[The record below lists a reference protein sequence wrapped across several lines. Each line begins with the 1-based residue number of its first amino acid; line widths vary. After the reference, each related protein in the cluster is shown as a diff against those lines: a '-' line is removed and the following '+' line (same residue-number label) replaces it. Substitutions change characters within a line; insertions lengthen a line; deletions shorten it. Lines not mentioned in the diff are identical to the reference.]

1 MFQEEIIMRKK
12 VLSILLTAG
21 LAVSMLS
28 ACGGDTFNSDAAE
41 STEKASEETAS
52 EEETSGEKTEETKAS
67 ASADS
72 DTLNVGLYSDIISL
86 DSAFAY
92 DFVTNPVV
100 SQVTEGLLYY
110 DENDELQPYLCES
123 WEEKDPTTYIYN
135 VRDDVTF
142 SDGSP
147 MTMDDVL
154 FSIQRYRDPDLASYL
169 LWMYDSVDSIEQTG
183 DWQFTVKLK
192 QPDAL
197 WKHTFATTAGMIHS
211 KAYVEEHPDDYGTA
225 TGGVLGTGPYVYDKW
240 DVGNQITM
248 SYNENWW
255 NKDAGEPQVKKLNF
269 LIIPEDTTRV
279 MANTSGQVDI
289 NLSQPV
295 DMLSD
300 LESAD
305 GVGLVKIP
313 SMGLEFLS
321 FNCMKAPFDD
331 VNVRKAIAYALDNEA
346 MAENVVKDFGTL
358 SNSMP
363 VPDTLFLFEKD
374 TWLDYQENC
383 EDYVYDMDKAK
394 EYLEKSD
401 YPDGFTCTITVDQKS
416 ITNSIA
422 LIVQQQLAQLGIEA
436 SIEKVSN
443 DEVVSLQFG
452 SGIDQDGI
460 RPYDIGIF
468 EWSSDFP
475 DPSGVLT
482 PLYMSRNAGDGGS
495 NSCAYSNEEV
505 DELLSEQAASTDD
518 KERTDLM
525 LKALDIIN
533 DEVPNYIWTHQ
544 NWLFGVSD
552 RITGGVSQLTGS
564 WFWNF
569 YVKNITIEG

>member
-1 MFQEEIIMRKK
+1 MKK
-12 VLSILLTAG
+12 RMLSILLAAG
-21 LAVSMLS
+21 LVSSML
-28 ACGGDTFNSDAAE
+28 AGCGGSTFDSDAAASTDSTDAAAE
-41 STEKASEETAS
+41 GTDAEASTEAPAVEA
-52 EEETSGEKTEETKAS
+52 G
-67 ASADS
+67 DS

-92 DFVTNPVV
+92 DFTTNPVV
-100 SQVTEGLLYY
+100 SQITESLLYY

-123 WEEKDPTTYIYN
+123 WEEVDPTTYVYN

-142 SDGSP
+142 SDGTP
-147 MTMDDVL
+147 MTMDDVM
-154 FSIQRYRDPDLASYL
+154 FSVQRYQDPDLASYL
-169 LWMYDSVDSIEQTG
+169 LWMYDSVESVEQTG
-183 DWQFTVKLK
+183 DWQFTVKLT

-197 WKHTFATTAGMIHS
+197 WKHTFATTAGMVHS
-211 KAYVEEHPDDYGTA
+211 KTYAEAHPDDYGTA
-225 TGGVLGTGPYVYDKW
+225 AGGVLGTGPYVYEKW

-255 NKDAGEPQVKKLNF
+255 NKDAGEPQIKNINF

-279 MANTSGQVDI
+279 MASTSGQIDI

-300 LESAD
+300 LEKAE
-305 GVGLVKIP
+305 GVDLLTIP

-321 FNCMKAPFDD
+321 FNCAKAPFDD
-331 VNVRKAIAYALDNEA
+331 VNVRKAIAYALDNDS
-346 MAENVVKDFGTL
+346 MAENVIKEFGT
-358 SNSMP
+358 NTNAMP
-363 VPDTLFLFEKD
+363 VPESLFLFEED
-374 TWLDYQENC
+374 TWMEYEKTCEN
-383 EDYVYDMDKAK
+383 YAYDIDKAK
-394 EYLEKSD
+394 ECLAASE

-422 LIVQQQLAQLGIEA
+422 LIVQQQLAQIGIEA
-436 SIEKVSN
+436 TIEKVSN

-452 SGIDQDGI
+452 SGIDENGV

-482 PLYMSRNAGDGGS
+482 PLYMSTNAGDGGS

-505 DELLSEQAASTDD
+505 DKLLADQAASTDNV
-518 KERTDLM
+518 ERTDLM
-525 LKALDIIN
+525 LQALDIIN

-544 NWLFGVSD
+544 NWMFGVND
-552 RITGGVSQLTGS
+552 RVTGGISQLTGS

-569 YVKNITIEG
+569 YVKNITVE